1 MGQAAREAADA
12 LSWLAALGGAAAF
25 AFAGVF
31 AIPVKDFKDSAA
43 CFPPK
48 GAGGE
53 PKRRSSSVV
62 HARNARLR
70 SEE

>member
-1 MGQAAREAADA
+1 MQNRSRTAH
-12 LSWLAALGGAAAF
+12 LNPLTQGAPPRVSLF
-25 AFAGVF
+25 EIF

-43 CFPPK
+43 CFSPK